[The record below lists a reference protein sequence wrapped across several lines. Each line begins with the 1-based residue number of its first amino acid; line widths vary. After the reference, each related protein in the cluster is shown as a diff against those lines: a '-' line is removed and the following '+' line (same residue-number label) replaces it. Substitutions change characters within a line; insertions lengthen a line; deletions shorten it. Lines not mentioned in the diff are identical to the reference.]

1 MKKILL
7 IVVIVLTTGLTFA
20 QKINRSKVVRGSNDV
35 IVSGSTSRD
44 NVYNELMQRKSML
57 EQEIGTL
64 SALMGQ
70 ARGGKARKIS
80 DQIERITADIAVT
93 ERLLAT
99 FPKSSNGESIAA
111 LDDQFER
118 EMDSVAAVRIAA
130 TDPFAGRISSDPELE
145 RMYRDYLAQNGT
157 TPFLSGGQ
165 NNSSTGMQYSDGERV
180 FRVMIAISKTPLAK
194 SSFSGMS
201 DVIEQQMP
209 SGGMVY
215 YQGTY
220 STLSDAQRG
229 CNSILAQRR
238 FRDAF
243 VVAMVGNRRVP
254 LN

>member
-7 IVVIVLTTGLTFA
+7 LVVIVLTTGFTFA
-20 QKINRSKVVRGSNDV
+20 QKANRSKIARESNDMV
-35 IVSGSTSRD
+35 VSGVTSSD
-44 NVYNELMQRKSML
+44 NIYKELLQRRSML
-57 EQEIGTL
+57 EQELGTL
-64 SALMGQ
+64 SGVLGQ
-70 ARGGKARKIS
+70 TRGGKARKIS
-80 DQIERITADIAVT
+80 DQIERLTADIAVT

-99 FPKSSNGESIAA
+99 FPKSTSGESIEAI
-111 LDDQFER
+111 DDKFER
-118 EMDSVAAVRIAA
+118 ELDSVAAIRIAV

-157 TPFLSGGQ
+157 TPFLSSGQ
-165 NNSSTGMQYSDGERV
+165 NNSSTGVRYSDGERV
-180 FRVMIAISKTPLAK
+180 FRIMIAISKTPLSK
-194 SSFSGMS
+194 SSFNGMS
-201 DVIEQQMP
+201 DVMEQQMP

-220 STLSDAQRG
+220 STLSDAQRV
-229 CNSILAQRR
+229 CNSILSQRR